1 MLSPVLVNAT
11 KAATQAKESVS
22 RVGSTIGQSLRNVK
36 AQAQDAVNKVGM
48 ITDRLTGRNK
58 LLKQSYSEIQ
68 ENIKRLEN
76 VARSSKVSSVIRE
89 ARKELEALQR
99 QANKQ
104 MGVSGSGSK
113 GKGGGMFGMLGSVKG
128 VLGTLG
134 IALGASAL
142 ISSASGMVSDSI
154 GKSLERQQIQ
164 TSFDVLAGN
173 KEKGGA
179 LTKQLVALQK
189 DTILG
194 SEVFKNAQTM
204 MGFGFDSTEVMPN
217 LKMLGDV
224 SMGKV
229 DKLQSLTL
237 AFSQVR
243 AAGKLTG
250 QDLLQ
255 FVNAGFNPLEV
266 IAGKTGKTIGQ
277 LREQVEKGNISF
289 QMVQDAFKVAT
300 SEGGRF
306 ENMLEKIAATPAG
319 KMAKLSGEWNEF
331 KIQAGNAFMPLVSM
345 ALDFASQ
352 ILPILQNSLGYITTG
367 VETVVGWINNVKI
380 ETGGWLDYVNTIKEY
395 YSKHIYPLV
404 LKVWNAVS
412 QMVVKLYSF
421 VQSSQLL
428 KDIFYG
434 IYKVLSWVSDAL
446 GVLIDGLVW
455 LFDHVVMP
463 ILNGIE
469 KAYRFI
475 KEGITGSKIP
485 TSQDPNNLFKN
496 VGNILLGGIQ
506 TTLDQANNVAKNQ
519 ATAGITPQSFST
531 IGNGSGE
538 GKGKKGYNPSD
549 KVKGIAGSGSKETNI
564 NIVLNKDLV
573 GQITINPVTIS
584 QGMDEV
590 VNVVKQY
597 LAQLINSA
605 NRIAN

>member
-1 MLSPVLVNAT
+1 MLSPALANAT
-11 KAATQAKESVS
+11 KAATQAKESIS
-22 RVGSTIGQSLRNVK
+22 RVGSTVAQSLRNVK

-68 ENIKRLEN
+68 ENIRRLEN
-76 VARSSKVSSVIRE
+76 VARSSKVPSVIRE

-134 IALGASAL
+134 IAIGASAL

-204 MGFGFDSTEVMPN
+204 MGFGFDATEVMPN
-217 LKMLGDV
+217 MKMLGDV
-224 SMGKV
+224 SMG
-229 DKLQSLTL
+229 DANKLNSLTL

-255 FVNAGFNPLEV
+255 FINAGFNPLEV

-277 LREQVEKGNISF
+277 LKEQVEKGNISF
-289 QMVQDAFKVAT
+289 NMVQDAFKAAT

-306 ENMLEKIAATPAG
+306 ENMLGKIAETPAG
-319 KMAKLSGEWNEF
+319 KMQQLSGAWDEF
-331 KIQAGNAFMPLVSM
+331 KINAGNAFMPLVSM

-352 ILPILQNSLGYITTG
+352 VLPILENSLGYLTTG
-367 VETVVGWINNVKI
+367 VEIVVGWIQTAKS
-380 ETGGWLDYVNTIKEY
+380 ETGGWMDYVNIIKDY
-395 YSKHIYPLV
+395 YSQHILPLV
-404 LKVWNAVS
+404 LKVWNVVS
-412 QMVVKLYSF
+412 QMVAKLYSF
-421 VQSSQLL
+421 VQSSELL

-434 IYKVLSWVSDAL
+434 IYKVFGWVSDAV

-455 LFDHVVMP
+455 VFDHIVMP
-463 ILNGIE
+463 ILNGLE
-469 KAYRFI
+469 KAWRWV
-475 KEGITGSKIP
+475 KGKNE
-485 TSQDPNNLFKN
+485 TSPDDPNNPEPKPSPVTEKPN
-496 VGNILLGGIQ
+496 P
-506 TTLDQANNVAKNQ
+506 KSPEP
-519 ATAGITPQSFST
+519 GITPSSFSGFGKT
-531 IGNGSGE
+531 DPE
-538 GKGKKGYNPSD
+538 KGKGKKYNPSD
-549 KVKGIAGSGSKETNI
+549 KIKGVAGGGSKETHI

-573 GQITINPVTIS
+573 GQITINPVTMS